1 MDLYQREMK
10 KGLEISGGN
19 VYKQFEK
26 FFSILVLLF
35 VFPVLIGN
43 SLIEMWIYIS
53 IKTIRFFS
61 YLSHDTLS
69 NQSPCECS
77 H

>member
-1 MDLYQREMK
+1 MK
-10 KGLEISGGN
+10 TGLEISGGN

-26 FFSILVLLF
+26 FSSILVLIF

-61 YLSHDTLS
+61 YLSHVTLS
-69 NQSPCECS
+69 NQSPRKCS

>member
-1 MDLYQREMK
+1 MK